1 MRQTVPMVD
10 PARLNRHAERPASD
24 GPRPRRPR
32 NAQKTRQDIL
42 LAAGKR
48 FVRNSYAQ
56 VTLKDIADDV
66 GVTPA
71 LVVHYFGTKQNLFE
85 AVATGSELNFPPFE
99 DGDRKEQLIAR
110 ARIAL
115 GYFEADTTTSGVALL
130 RSLDRDNGELFRS
143 ELERRTRSQWSSN
156 VTGPDAEIRL
166 KLIAGILMG
175 VGMFSLGALIEPD
188 RPPLGDDDAEDVV
201 HYLAE
206 LLAVC
211 VDP

>member
-1 MRQTVPMVD
+1 MVD
-10 PARLNRHAERPASD
+10 PVRVERPQERPTSD
-24 GPRPRRPR
+24 GSREKRRR

-42 LAAGKR
+42 LAAGRR
-48 FVRNSYAQ
+48 FVRNSFAQ

-71 LVVHYFGTKQNLFE
+71 LVVHYFGSKQNLFE
-85 AVATGSELNFPPFE
+85 EIAAGSELNFPPFN
-99 DGDRKEQLIAR
+99 DGDRTEQLITR

-115 GYFEADTTTSGVALL
+115 TYFQDDATTSGVALL

-143 ELERRTRSQWSSN
+143 ELERRVRSQWSSN

-188 RPPLGDDDAEDVV
+188 RPPLDDADAEHVV
-201 HYLAE
+201 RYLAE
-206 LLAVC
+206 LLSVC